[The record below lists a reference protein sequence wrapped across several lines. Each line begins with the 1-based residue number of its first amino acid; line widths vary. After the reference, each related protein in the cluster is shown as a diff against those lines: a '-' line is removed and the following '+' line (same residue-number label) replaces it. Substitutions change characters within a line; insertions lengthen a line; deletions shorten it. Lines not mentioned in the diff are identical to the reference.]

1 MMNKQQTRQ
10 SAIQLV
16 IWRLSSIICIPVTL
30 ILLIVAIP
38 FWVITG
44 RYILDYRYLKLH
56 KLVWHYRWWHKI
68 LNKQPHL

>member
-1 MMNKQQTRQ
+1 MNKQQTRQ

-44 RYILDYRYLKLH
+44 RFILDYRYLKLH
-56 KLVWHYRWWHKI
+56 NLAWHYRWWHKI
-68 LNKQPHL
+68 LNKRPNL

>member
-1 MMNKQQTRQ
+1 MNKQQTRQ

-30 ILLIVAIP
+30 ILLIVSIP

-44 RYILDYRYLKLH
+44 RFILDYRHLKQH

-68 LNKQPHL
+68 LNKQSHL